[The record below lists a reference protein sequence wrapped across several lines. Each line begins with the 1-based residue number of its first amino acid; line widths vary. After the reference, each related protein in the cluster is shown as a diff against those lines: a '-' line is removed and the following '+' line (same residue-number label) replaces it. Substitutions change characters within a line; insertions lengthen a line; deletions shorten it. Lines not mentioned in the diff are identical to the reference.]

1 MKTNKIILSNKFY
14 SLNKQ
19 LNPGIQIQNFF
30 RVDHNS
36 KFQQNPLRISNKNT
50 IATKPGSHHY
60 EIIYSS
66 RSKSKERDSDN
77 SCINKPKIIINNLPP
92 EFNIN
97 TNTNTNSNN
106 TNTNNNYTNN
116 NISDNNYVTKNG
128 YEKVINNFLIGT
140 KTDIKN
146 RENNLHYTKNIQ
158 NNHLSYTSNENL
170 SKNDTNI
177 NNNSTSNNNITNNNI
192 NHYNTEGSDL
202 DNINQDISSI
212 GFKSFNIISIKNRG
226 KTALKYHRNEYYNGN
241 LSEIAEI
248 INKKNSNRSQ
258 KRNEKENNNKNKIN
272 IIKISEENK
281 KLKNLTKCGIRPIK
295 INNYT
300 NNFQRKVIPPIMH
313 KLDKINFD
321 SESMFSFKKSQL
333 SNLNNFN
340 YSKLQKNDSNSNMN
354 LMEKNQGKT
363 FSSFKNG
370 IRYNL
375 DIERK
380 SFSGKN
386 INEDFSKKKVVSR
399 PNSEDN
405 NKTNFETNNNN
416 NDYNNEKDIIN
427 KKIQNLL
434 IYKKSPNN
442 LNSGLFYKLCSGYKF
457 YLDLNNVDFYIF
469 KEIENNNS
477 NNILKLIESWQ
488 KNYKKCNHY
497 LKILGFKKF
506 SGHKNYCII
515 LEYPTGGENFN
526 DIINAIGF
534 YDVKLLL
541 NITQIIYECLTKV
554 KNDNNNQGINFCLC
568 DIYININ
575 NHIKIIP
582 PFIRNVQKN
591 KSFCKCKSSMNKL
604 KNIFNYDKNNI
615 SLFSL
620 GFILLQLITQNLIFK
635 MKSFN
640 YLIKAEKEN
649 YILCFKKCC
658 FIHTLINIEEKLCDK
673 KKDLLLSN
681 FMDLYPKSVS
691 NFLHI
696 CTQFKP
702 LDNLDII
709 YKHEFLNMY
718 DARNRIDIHFK
729 EILKILNFD
738 EMFNNNQI
746 KYCDF
751 LNKFE
756 SVYKKLDINQYV
768 FNKVFKYK
776 ILNNLIRAF
785 NLSDKKEVDK
795 LLKIF
800 A

>member
-1 MKTNKIILSNKFY
+1 MKTNKIILSTKYY

-77 SCINKPKIIINNLPP
+77 SCINKPKIILNNLPP

-97 TNTNTNSNN
+97 TNTNNNNN
-106 TNTNNNYTNN
+106 TNTTN
-116 NISDNNYVTKNG
+116 DNNYVTKNR
-128 YEKVINNFLIGT
+128 YEKVINNFLIST

-146 RENNLHYTKNIQ
+146 RENNLHYIKSIH
-158 NNHLSYTSNENL
+158 NNRLSYTSNDNL

-177 NNNSTSNNNITNNNI
+177 NNNSTSNNNLTNNNI
-192 NHYNTEGSDL
+192 NHYNTEGSEL
-202 DNINQDISSI
+202 ENMNQDISSI
-212 GFKSFNIISIKNRG
+212 GFKSFNMISIKNRG
-226 KTALKYHRNEYYNGN
+226 KTALKYNRNEYYNGN

-248 INKKNSNRSQ
+248 INKKNNNKSQ
-258 KRNEKENNNKNKIN
+258 KRNGKENNIKIN
-272 IIKISEENK
+272 IVKISEENK
-281 KLKNLTKCGIRPIK
+281 RLKNLTKGGIRPIK
-295 INNYT
+295 INNYN

-313 KLDKINFD
+313 KFDKINFD

-340 YSKLQKNDSNSNMN
+340 YSKLQKNNSNSNINMV
-354 LMEKNQGKT
+354 EKEQGKT

-370 IRYNL
+370 IKYNL

-380 SFSGKN
+380 IKSFSGKN
-386 INEDFSKKKVVSR
+386 IIEESSKKKAISR

-427 KKIQNLL
+427 KKIQDLL
-434 IYKKSPNN
+434 IYKKCPNN
-442 LNSGLFYKLCSGYKF
+442 LNSGLFYKWNNGYKYYF
-457 YLDLNNVDFYIF
+457 DMNNIDCYIF
-469 KEIENNNS
+469 KEVESNNTKT
-477 NNILKLIESWQ
+477 NILKLIETWQ
-488 KNYKKCNHY
+488 KNYRKCNHY
-497 LKILGFKKF
+497 LKILSFKKF
-506 SGHKNYCII
+506 NNQKNFYII

-526 DIINAIGF
+526 DIINSIGF

-541 NITQIIYECLTKV
+541 NISQIIYESLSKV
-554 KNDNNNQGINFCLC
+554 KNDNNNKNINFCIC

-582 PFIRNVQKN
+582 PFIRNIQIN
-591 KSFCKCKSSMNKL
+591 KSICKCKHSINKL
-604 KNIFNYDKNNI
+604 KNIFDYNENNI
-615 SLFSL
+615 SLFCF
-620 GFILLQLITQNLIFK
+620 GFALLQLVTQNLIYK
-635 MKSFN
+635 LKSMN
-640 YLIKAEKEN
+640 YLIKAEKEK

-658 FIHTLINIEEKLCDK
+658 FIHTLLNIEEKLCDK

-681 FMDLYPKSVS
+681 FTKLYPESVT
-691 NFLHI
+691 NFIHI

-702 LDNLDII
+702 IDNLDII

-718 DARNRIDIHFK
+718 DARNHIDVHFK
-729 EILKILNFD
+729 EVLKVLNFD
-738 EMFNNNQI
+738 SKYNINHI
-746 KYCDF
+746 KYEDF
-751 LNKFE
+751 LDKF
-756 SVYKKLDINQYV
+756 VTLYKKLEINQYV
-768 FNKVFKYK
+768 FSKVFKYK
-776 ILNNLIRAF
+776 ILNNLTRAF
-785 NLSDKKEVDK
+785 NLNDKKEVN
-795 LLKIF
+795 KILNILV
-800 A
+800 

>member
-1 MKTNKIILSNKFY
+1 MKTNKIILSTKYY

-60 EIIYSS
+60 EILYSS
-66 RSKSKERDSDN
+66 RSKSKDRDSDN
-77 SCINKPKIIINNLPP
+77 SCLSKPKIIINNLPP

-97 TNTNTNSNN
+97 TNSNN
-106 TNTNNNYTNN
+106 TNTNNNTN
-116 NISDNNYVTKNG
+116 DNNYITKNG
-128 YEKVINNFLIGT
+128 YEKVINNFLIGA
-140 KTDIKN
+140 KTDIKSK
-146 RENNLHYTKNIQ
+146 ENNLHFIKNMQ
-158 NNHLSYTSNENL
+158 NSRLSYTSNDNI
-170 SKNDTNI
+170 SKNETNI
-177 NNNSTSNNNITNNNI
+177 NNSTSNNNITNNNL
-192 NHYNTEGSDL
+192 NHYNTEGSEL
-202 DNINQDISSI
+202 DNLNQDISSI

-226 KTALKYHRNEYYNGN
+226 KTALKYNRNDYYNGN

-248 INKKNSNRSQ
+248 INKKNGNKSQ
-258 KRNEKENNNKNKIN
+258 KRNGKENSNKIN
-272 IIKISEENK
+272 IVKISEENK
-281 KLKNLTKCGIRPIK
+281 RLKNYTKNGIRPIK
-295 INNYT
+295 INNYN

-313 KLDKINFD
+313 KFDKINFD

-340 YSKLQKNDSNSNMN
+340 YSKLQKNNSNSNIN
-354 LMEKNQGKT
+354 LMEKEQGKT
-363 FSSFKNG
+363 FSNFKNG

-375 DIERK
+375 DMERKIK

-386 INEDFSKKKVVSR
+386 INEESSKKKSVSR

-416 NDYNNEKDIIN
+416 NDYNNEKEIIN
-427 KKIQNLL
+427 KKIQELL

-442 LNSGLFYKLCSGYKF
+442 LNSGLFYKLSNGYKF
-457 YLDLNNVDFYIF
+457 YFDLNNIDCYIF
-469 KEIENNNS
+469 KEIEINS
-477 NNILKLIESWQ
+477 NKNNILKLIETWQ
-488 KNYKKCNHY
+488 KKYRKFNHY

-506 SGHKNYCII
+506 NSQKNFNII

-526 DIINAIGF
+526 DIINSIGF

-541 NITQIIYECLTKV
+541 NISQIIYECLSKI
-554 KNDNNNQGINFCLC
+554 KNDKGNNNINFCIC
-568 DIYININ
+568 DIYVNIN

-582 PFIRNVQKN
+582 PFIRNIQTN
-591 KSFCKCKSSMNKL
+591 KSTCKCKLSINKF
-604 KNIFNYDKNNI
+604 KNIFNYNDNDI
-615 SLFSL
+615 SLFCF

-635 MKSFN
+635 IKSFN
-640 YLIKAEKEN
+640 YLIKAEKEK

-658 FIHTLINIEEKLCDK
+658 LIHTLINIEEKMCDK

-681 FMDLYPKSVS
+681 FLKLYPECVT
-691 NFLHI
+691 NFAHI
-696 CTQFKP
+696 CTQFNS
-702 LDNLDII
+702 LDNLEII

-718 DARNRIDIHFK
+718 DARNHTDVHFK

-738 EMFNNNQI
+738 SKYNNNPI
-746 KYCDF
+746 KYDDF
-751 LNKFE
+751 LTKFE
-756 SVYKKLDINQYV
+756 LIYNKLEINQYV
-768 FNKVFKYK
+768 FGKVFRYK

-785 NLSDKKEVDK
+785 NLNDKKEVNK
-795 LLKIF
+795 LLNKLF
-800 A
+800 EN

>member
-1 MKTNKIILSNKFY
+1 MKTNKIILSTKYY

-77 SCINKPKIIINNLPP
+77 SCINKPKIILNNLPP

-97 TNTNTNSNN
+97 TNTNNN
-106 TNTNNNYTNN
+106 TNTTN
-116 NISDNNYVTKNG
+116 DNNYVTKNR
-128 YEKVINNFLIGT
+128 YEKVINNFLIST

-146 RENNLHYTKNIQ
+146 RENNLHYIKSIH
-158 NNHLSYTSNENL
+158 NNKLSYTSNDNL
-170 SKNDTNI
+170 SKNDTNF
-177 NNNSTSNNNITNNNI
+177 NNNSTSNNNLTNNNI
-192 NHYNTEGSDL
+192 NHYNTEGSEL
-202 DNINQDISSI
+202 ENMNQDISSI
-212 GFKSFNIISIKNRG
+212 GFKSFNMISIKNRG
-226 KTALKYHRNEYYNGN
+226 KTALKYNRNEYYNGN

-248 INKKNSNRSQ
+248 INKKNYNKSQ
-258 KRNEKENNNKNKIN
+258 KRNGKENNIKIN
-272 IIKISEENK
+272 IVKISEENK
-281 KLKNLTKCGIRPIK
+281 RLKNLTKAGIRPIK
-295 INNYT
+295 INNYN

-313 KLDKINFD
+313 KFDKINFD

-340 YSKLQKNDSNSNMN
+340 YSKLQKNNSNSNINM
-354 LMEKNQGKT
+354 MEKEKGKT

-370 IRYNL
+370 IKYNL

-380 SFSGKN
+380 IKSFSGKN
-386 INEDFSKKKVVSR
+386 IIEESSKKKAISR

-427 KKIQNLL
+427 KKIQDLL
-434 IYKKSPNN
+434 IYKKCPNN
-442 LNSGLFYKLCSGYKF
+442 LNSGLFYKWNNGYKYYF
-457 YLDLNNVDFYIF
+457 DMNNIDCYIF
-469 KEIENNNS
+469 KEVES
-477 NNILKLIESWQ
+477 NNTKTNIPKLIETWQ
-488 KNYKKCNHY
+488 KNYRKCNHY
-497 LKILGFKKF
+497 LKILSFKKF
-506 SGHKNYCII
+506 ITQKNFYII

-526 DIINAIGF
+526 DIINSIGF

-541 NITQIIYECLTKV
+541 NISQIIYESLSKV
-554 KNDNNNQGINFCLC
+554 KNDNNNKNINFCIC

-582 PFIRNVQKN
+582 PFIRNIQTN
-591 KSFCKCKSSMNKL
+591 KSICKCKHSINKL
-604 KNIFNYDKNNI
+604 KNIFDYNENNI
-615 SLFSL
+615 SLFCF
-620 GFILLQLITQNLIFK
+620 GFALLQLITQNLIYK
-635 MKSFN
+635 LKSMN
-640 YLIKAEKEN
+640 YLIKAEKEK

-658 FIHTLINIEEKLCDK
+658 FIHTLLNIEEKLCDK

-681 FMDLYPKSVS
+681 FTKLYPESVT
-691 NFLHI
+691 NFIHI

-702 LDNLDII
+702 IDNLDII

-718 DARNRIDIHFK
+718 DARNHIDVHFK
-729 EILKILNFD
+729 EILKVLNFD
-738 EMFNNNQI
+738 SKYNINHI
-746 KYCDF
+746 KYEDF

-756 SVYKKLDINQYV
+756 TIYKKLEINQYV
-768 FNKVFKYK
+768 FSKVFKYK
-776 ILNNLIRAF
+776 ILNNLTRAF
-785 NLSDKKEVDK
+785 NLNDKKEVN
-795 LLKIF
+795 KILNILV
-800 A
+800 

>member
-1 MKTNKIILSNKFY
+1 MKTNKIILSTKFY

-19 LNPGIQIQNFF
+19 LNSGIQIQNFF

-50 IATKPGSHHY
+50 IATKTSSHHY

-66 RSKSKERDSDN
+66 RSKSKDRDSDN

-97 TNTNTNSNN
+97 TNTNSNSNN
-106 TNTNNNYTNN
+106 TNTNTNN
-116 NISDNNYVTKNG
+116 NINDNNYVTKNG

-146 RENNLHYTKNIQ
+146 RENSNLHYQKSIQ
-158 NNHLSYTSNENL
+158 NNRLSYTSNDNL

-192 NHYNTEGSDL
+192 NHYNTEGSEFE
-202 DNINQDISSI
+202 NINQDISSI
-212 GFKSFNIISIKNRG
+212 EFKSFNMINIKNRG
-226 KTALKYHRNEYYNGN
+226 KTALKYNRNEYYNGN

-248 INKKNSNRSQ
+248 INKKNCNKGQ
-258 KRNEKENNNKNKIN
+258 KRNGNEKENDKVKIN
-272 IIKISEENK
+272 IVKISEENK
-281 KLKNLTKCGIRPIK
+281 KLKNYTKTGIRPIK
-295 INNYT
+295 INNYN

-313 KLDKINFD
+313 KFDKINFD

-340 YSKLQKNDSNSNMN
+340 YSKLQKNNSNSNIN
-354 LMEKNQGKT
+354 LNEQNQGKT

-370 IRYNL
+370 IKYNL

-386 INEDFSKKKVVSR
+386 INEDCGKKKVISR

-416 NDYNNEKDIIN
+416 NDCNNEKDIIN
-427 KKIQNLL
+427 KKIQDLL

-442 LNSGLFYKLCSGYKF
+442 LNGGVFYKSCYGYKYYF
-457 YLDLNNVDFYIF
+457 DLNNVDCYIF
-469 KEIENNNS
+469 KEIENINK
-477 NNILKLIESWQ
+477 NNILKLIETWQ
-488 KNYKKCNHY
+488 KNYRKCNHY

-506 SGHKNYCII
+506 NTQKNYFII
-515 LEYPTGGENFN
+515 LEYPTGGENIN
-526 DIINAIGF
+526 DIINSIGF
-534 YDVKLLL
+534 YDVKFLL

-554 KNDNNNQGINFCLC
+554 KNDKNNKGIFFCLC

-575 NHIKIIP
+575 NHIKLIP
-582 PFIRNVQKN
+582 PFIRSVQTN
-591 KSFCKCKSSMNKL
+591 KSFCKCKLFMNKI
-604 KNIFNYDKNNI
+604 KNIFNYDDNNM

-620 GFILLQLITQNLIFK
+620 GFILMQLITQNLIFK

-640 YLIKAEKEN
+640 YLIKAEKEK

-673 KKDLLLSN
+673 KKDLLLNN
-681 FMDLYPKSVS
+681 FIELYPKSVT
-691 NFLHI
+691 NFIHI
-696 CTQFKP
+696 CTQFKS

-718 DARNRIDIHFK
+718 DARNRIDVHFK

-738 EMFNNNQI
+738 SIYNTNQI
-746 KYCDF
+746 KFEYF
-751 LNKFE
+751 LSKFQML
-756 SVYKKLDINQYV
+756 YKKLELNQYV

-776 ILNNLIRAF
+776 ILNNLTRAF
-785 NLSDKKEVDK
+785 NLNNKKDVNK
-795 LLKIF
+795 LLKIL